1 MKVEG
6 AAARLQCIGTRDAI
20 SRHVPMPQIVAMPD
34 GFTSVGIRIEASA
47 INQRVVF
54 RPGNNAAPER
64 ASQHP

>member
-1 MKVEG
+1 
-6 AAARLQCIGTRDAI
+6 
-20 SRHVPMPQIVAMPD
+20 MPQIVAMPD